1 MIKKLIG
8 SSHVAV
14 LVIIIFISG
23 CATLSSSI
31 TPDTDLTKFKTYYV
45 LRHDRDKR
53 HIDKIIQSELAKL
66 GISATSGL
74 EASKPKKFDVL
85 VTYEDRWMWDITNYM
100 INLTITLLDA
110 KNNVLLA
117 SGQSYRPSLE
127 RKEPAFMV
135 KEILDS
141 IFKKVK

>member
-1 MIKKLIG
+1 MIKRFIA
-8 SSHVAV
+8 SSRVLV
-14 LVIIIFISG
+14 LVIIIFIPG

-53 HIDKIIQSELAKL
+53 HIDKIIQTELAKL
-66 GISATSGL
+66 GISSTSGL
-74 EASKPKKFDVL
+74 KTSKPKEFDVL

-100 INLTITLLDA
+100 INLTIFIRNA

-127 RKEPAFMV
+127 RREPAFMV
-135 KEILDS
+135 REILES

>member
-1 MIKKLIG
+1 MIKKLIRN
-8 SSHVAV
+8 SHVLV
-14 LVIIIFISG
+14 LLITVFISG

-53 HIDKIIQSELAKL
+53 YIDKIIQSELAKL

-74 EASKPKKFDVL
+74 EASKPKDFDVL
-85 VTYEDRWMWDITNYM
+85 VTYEDRWTWDITNYM
-100 INLTITLLDA
+100 INLTISIRNA

-117 SGQSYRPSLE
+117 SGQSYRPSLV
-127 RKEPAFMV
+127 RMEPEFMV
-135 KEILDS
+135 REILES

>member
-1 MIKKLIG
+1 MIKKLIA
-8 SSHVAV
+8 SSHVLV
-14 LVIIIFISG
+14 LVLIMFISG

-45 LRHDRDKR
+45 LRHDRDQR
-53 HIDKIIQSELAKL
+53 YIDKIIQSELTKL
-66 GISATSGL
+66 GLSATSGL
-74 EASKPKKFDVL
+74 EASKPKEFDVL

-100 INLTITLLDA
+100 INLTISMRET

-127 RKEPAFMV
+127 RREPEFMV
-135 KEILDS
+135 REILES

>member
-1 MIKKLIG
+1 MIKKLIA
-8 SSHVAV
+8 SSHVLV

-31 TPDTDLTKFKTYYV
+31 TPDTDLTKLKTYYV

-74 EASKPKKFDVL
+74 EASKPKEFDVL

-127 RKEPAFMV
+127 RREPAFMV
-135 KEILDS
+135 REILES